1 MSNKLD
7 LYIDEGVEDVHLTI
21 DEGVEVVHLT
31 IEDNPLSS
39 VPVSAEEGNQ
49 FQLRPDGVYSPLPY
63 IPKVVGELGE
73 SDGDA
78 ISQKRVTEEFALVAT
93 SIVGVSNSKVDKRE
107 GWSLSNDVE
116 AARLRGVATGAT
128 SNLPNGELL
137 DRDNHTGVQGIN
149 TVTNLQ
155 TELDGKLALPPND
168 GILYGLR
175 NGKFVPILAGSAF
188 Q

>member
-7 LYIDEGVEDVHLTI
+7 LYIDEGA
-21 DEGVEVVHLT
+21 EVVHLT

-39 VPVSAEEGNQ
+39 VPVSAAEGNQ

-73 SDGDA
+73 SDEDA
-78 ISQKRVTEEFALVAT
+78 ISQKRVTDEFTLVAT
-93 SIVGVSNSKVDKRE
+93 SIVGVADSKVDKRE
-107 GWSLSNDVE
+107 GWSLSSDLE

-128 SNLPNGELL
+128 SNLPNDVLL
-137 DRDNHTGVQGIN
+137 DRDNHTGVQSID

-155 TELDGKLALPPND
+155 TELDGKLTIPPND
-168 GILYGLR
+168 GVLYGLR
-175 NGKFVPILAGSAF
+175 NGRFVPILAGGVF
-188 Q
+188 K